1 MQLADNVMFNLDTS
15 RVMVSSV
22 KNNILEF
29 LVYTENDLYSYFSI
43 ERVLENSQNETIWG
57 VRLLDEEITFI
68 LKVLW
73 NSGSHWQG
81 P

>member
-43 ERVLENSQNETIWG
+43 ERVLENSQNETI
-57 VRLLDEEITFI
+57 
-68 LKVLW
+68 
-73 NSGSHWQG
+73 
-81 P
+81 